1 MMKVILIIRDLKT
14 EEQAEKLRL
23 ALEDTRLIFSVKPK
37 DHIVVIEGD
46 ADAVYTAKVTIREA
60 GFIIE

>member
-1 MMKVILIIRDLKT
+1 MKVILFVRGLNSED
-14 EEQAEKLRL
+14 QAEKLRC

-46 ADAVYTAKVTIREA
+46 ADAVYTAKVTIREC
-60 GFIIE
+60 GFVIE

>member
-1 MMKVILIIRDLKT
+1 MKVILFVKNLNS
-14 EEQAEKLRL
+14 EEQAEKIRT
-23 ALEDTRLIFSVKPK
+23 ALEETRVNFSVKPK

-46 ADAVYTAKVTIREA
+46 ADAVYTAKVTIREC